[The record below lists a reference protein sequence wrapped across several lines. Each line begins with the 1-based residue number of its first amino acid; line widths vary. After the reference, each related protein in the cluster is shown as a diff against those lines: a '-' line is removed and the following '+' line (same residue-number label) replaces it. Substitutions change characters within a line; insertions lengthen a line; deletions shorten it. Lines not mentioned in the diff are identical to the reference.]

1 MKKNMRD
8 ISLRLEATIMLMI
21 VVVVVVVVSI
31 MDKPRVATAV
41 VICSP
46 VEMDPCKEAIA
57 MTASPSSI
65 CCQKVRE
72 QRPCLCG
79 YLNDP
84 NLRPT
89 INSPNAR
96 RVASICGVE
105 LFPTCY

>member
-1 MKKNMRD
+1 MRMKKNMRD
-8 ISLRLEATIMLMI
+8 T
-21 VVVVVVVVSI
+21 SI
-31 MDKPRVATAV
+31 HDHDDDHDGGSFDDGQASRVANAV

-57 MTASPSSI
+57 TTASPSSI
-65 CCQKVRE
+65 CCRMVRE